1 MVLLHINKESDE
13 EMKIKQF
20 DVVELKD
27 KNKAIIK
34 KINKRNSY
42 LVEVINEKGI
52 KVGEKTIADI
62 DINKMLYSRR
72 KER

>member
-1 MVLLHINKESDE
+1 
-13 EMKIKQF
+13 MKIKQF

-34 KINKRNSY
+34 SKKKKNSY
-42 LVEVINEKGI
+42 LIELINEKETRIITDKDI
-52 KVGEKTIADI
+52 KHII
-62 DINKMLYSRR
+62 YSRE

>member
-1 MVLLHINKESDE
+1 
-13 EMKIKQF
+13 MKIKQF